1 MKFGVTLTSLTKQ
14 YRKSEPVNRKRIMN
28 NDINFTSV
36 DTLGTLLA
44 QIADLTKQADA
55 IKDSIK
61 ESASAGGAKVV
72 EGALFKATYI
82 EANRS
87 TIDWLALVSTKLGV
101 EADWKKVAIKLG
113 VEADKELPKAIAD
126 NTKVSAV
133 FSVKVTSK

>member
-1 MKFGVTLTSLTKQ
+1 
-14 YRKSEPVNRKRIMN
+14 MN
-28 NDINFTSV
+28 NDINFTAV

-72 EGALFKATYI
+72 EGAIFKATYI
-82 EANRS
+82 ESNRTS
-87 TIDWLALVSTKLGV
+87 IDWLNMVAAKVGV
-101 EADWKKVAIKLG
+101 EIGEKEKAEESWKKVAIKLG
-113 VEADKELPKAIAD
+113 FDEQKELPKAIAD
-126 NTKVSAV
+126 NTKVTAV

>member
-1 MKFGVTLTSLTKQ
+1 
-14 YRKSEPVNRKRIMN
+14 MN

-72 EGALFKATYI
+72 EGALFKATYV

-87 TIDWLALVSTKLGV
+87 VFDKDAFIKEFGADAYAKFTK
-101 EADWKKVAIKLG
+101 
-113 VEADKELPKAIAD
+113 
-126 NTKVSAV
+126 TTAV
-133 FSVKVTSK
+133 FSVKVTSR

>member
-1 MKFGVTLTSLTKQ
+1 MLQKSNNKKYFFKVVEKGEISNYTTITDQAIVARQVTQKD
-14 YRKSEPVNRKRIMN
+14 SEMN

-72 EGALFKATYI
+72 EGAIFKATYI
-82 EANRS
+82 ESNRS
-87 TIDWLALVSTKLGV
+87 VFDKDAFIKEFGA
-101 EADWKKVAIKLG
+101 EAYAKF
-113 VEADKELPKAIAD
+113 
-126 NTKVSAV
+126 TKVSAV